1 MRIPWICSGGLNFI
15 DKSTC
20 QQLDY
25 LLRDLLD
32 KICKRFPAKNSSQDS
47 SQDGILVSCTWG
59 SQDSSA
65 VSVSTDGFLMLEAA
79 EDAMGSTEQNLEMVV
94 VDNLVGALLS
104 ALGSRLSTEES

>member
-1 MRIPWICSGGLNFI
+1 MRIPWIGSGGLNFFY
-15 DKSTC
+15 KSNC
-20 QQLDY
+20 QHLDY
-25 LLRDLLD
+25 LFRDLLD

-65 VSVSTDGFLMLEAA
+65 VSVSTDGFLILEAA

-104 ALGSRLSTEES
+104 AVGSRSSTEES